1 MNRLKYIGILTTR
14 QRLSLVPVFVLTVI
28 SSALE
33 VFGLGLLIPF
43 FQYLSDPDS
52 ISRLPEVLQTAIG
65 YLPGTSHSEVAMSMA
80 LLLVAVFIF
89 KGLISVLTV
98 WVRTRTVYYLY
109 RSTASRVLENHLNA
123 PVTYITSQNSAEVIR
138 TVSDDTQRFFT
149 GYIIPSLMLMA
160 DLIPLIAIVVT
171 MFIVDP
177 TITLVAAFGLG
188 VVTGGIM
195 FGLRRMIVHWG
206 RVRRRALG
214 DMMRWISQGIGG
226 IKEVQVLGVQD
237 YITEEYDDAAK
248 ELADASIIHSISTES
263 PRYAIEILVVA
274 TLVGFTMILQGGD
287 QPVSIWM
294 PRLVFFGASAI
305 RLAPSAMRIVSS
317 VNQLRANQANAEVVY
332 DSLHVMPQHVARRGD
347 ETPAPFAFEKHVRF
361 EDVHVRY
368 PNAETDAL
376 NGLNLEIKHGETVAL
391 VGPTGAGKTTA
402 IDVLLGLIRPD
413 SGAVVVDGHD
423 ITGDEDRWQARMG
436 YVPQFIYLAD
446 LSIRENIAF
455 GVPPDQVRDEDVWEA
470 LRFAAIDDFVRSLPQ
485 QLNTRV
491 GERGVMLSGGQRQR
505 IGIARALYF
514 KPEILVMDEATS
526 ALDSETERKIA
537 EATQRLQ
544 GTVTMVLIAHRITTV
559 RHANRILILKDGQL
573 LDAGNFE
580 ELAERSEL
588 FRQLARG
595 LEGVEED

>member
-14 QRLSLVPVFVLTVI
+14 QRFSLVPVFILTVI
-28 SSALE
+28 SSGLE

-43 FQYLSDPDS
+43 FQYLSDPES
-52 ISRLPEVLQTAIG
+52 IGRLPEFLQRAIDL
-65 YLPGTSHSEVAMSMA
+65 LPGTTHAEVAMSMA
-80 LLLVAVFIF
+80 LLLILVFIF

-98 WVRTRTVYYLY
+98 WVRTRTVYHLY

-188 VVTGGIM
+188 LVTGGIM

-206 RVRRRALG
+206 RIRRRALG

-237 YITEEYDDAAK
+237 YITKEYDDAAK
-248 ELADASIIHSISTES
+248 ELADASIVHSISTES

-287 QPVSIWM
+287 QPVSVWM

-332 DSLHVMPQHVARRGD
+332 ESLHVMPQHVARRGQD
-347 ETPAPFAFEKHVRF
+347 RPAPYTFTQDVRF
-361 EDVHVRY
+361 EDVYVRY
-368 PNAETDAL
+368 PNAETHAL
-376 NGLNLEIKHGETVAL
+376 NGLSLKIQHGETIAL

-413 SGAVVVDGHD
+413 AGAVVVDGQE
-423 ITGDEDRWQARMG
+423 ITGNEDRWQARMG

-455 GVPPDQVRDEDVWEA
+455 GVPPDQVRDEDVWNA
-470 LRFAAIDDFVRSLPQ
+470 LRFAAIDDFVRELPG
-485 QLNTRV
+485 QLDTRV

-559 RHANRILILKDGQL
+559 RHADRILILKDGQL

-595 LEGVEED
+595 LEGVEEV

>member
-1 MNRLKYIGILTTR
+1 MNRLKFFGILTIK
-14 QRLSLVPVFVLTVI
+14 QRLSLIPVFILTVI
-28 SSALE
+28 SSGLE

-43 FQYLSDPDS
+43 FQYLSDPES
-52 ISRLPEVLQTAIG
+52 IARLPDVLQRAIAL
-65 YLPGTSHSEVAMSMA
+65 LPGETTNDVSMSMA
-80 LLLVAVFIF
+80 LLLIAVFIL
-89 KGLISVLTV
+89 KGLISILTT
-98 WVRTRTVYYLY
+98 WVRTRTVYRLY

-138 TVSDDTQRFFT
+138 TVSNDTQQFFT
-149 GYIIPSLMLMA
+149 GYIIPSLLLMA
-160 DLIPLIAIVVT
+160 DLIPLLAILIA
-171 MFIVDP
+171 MLIVDP
-177 TITLVAAFGLG
+177 TITMVAILGLG
-188 VVTGGIM
+188 VITGGIM
-195 FGLRRMIVHWG
+195 FALRRLIVRWG
-206 RVRRRALG
+206 RIRRRALG

-237 YITEEYDDAAK
+237 YITEEYDIAAK
-248 ELADASIIHSISTES
+248 ELADASVIHSISAES

-287 QPVSIWM
+287 QPVSVWM

-305 RLAPSAMRIVSS
+305 RLAPSAMRMVSS

-332 DSLHVMPQHVARRGD
+332 ESLNTMPQHVPRRRSKV
-347 ETPAPFAFEKHVRF
+347 APFTFNDRVEFQDVR
-361 EDVHVRY
+361 VKY
-368 PNAETDAL
+368 PNSHQDAL
-376 NGLNLEIKHGETVAL
+376 QGLNLSIQHGETIAL

-413 SGAVVVDGHD
+413 SGAVLVDGID
-423 ITGDEDRWQARMG
+423 ITGEEDRWQPRLG

-455 GVPPDQVRDEDVWEA
+455 GVPPDQVNDENVWEA
-470 LRFAAIDDFVRSLPQ
+470 LRFAAIDDFVRDLPE

-544 GTVTMVLIAHRITTV
+544 GAVTMVLIAHRITTV
-559 RHANRILILKDGQL
+559 RHADRILLLENGQL
-573 LDAGNFE
+573 SDAGNFE
-580 ELAERSEL
+580 ELAARSEL

-595 LEGVEED
+595 LEGVSPP

>member
-1 MNRLKYIGILTTR
+1 MNRLKFFGILTIK
-14 QRLSLVPVFVLTVI
+14 QRLSLIPVFILTVI
-28 SSALE
+28 SSGLE

-43 FQYLSDPDS
+43 FQYLSDPES
-52 ISRLPEVLQTAIG
+52 IARLPDVLQRAIAL
-65 YLPGTSHSEVAMSMA
+65 LPGETTNDVAMSMA
-80 LLLVAVFIF
+80 LLLIAVFIL
-89 KGLISVLTV
+89 KGLISILTT
-98 WVRTRTVYYLY
+98 WVRTRTVYRLY

-138 TVSDDTQRFFT
+138 TVSNDTQQFFT
-149 GYIIPSLMLMA
+149 GYIIPALILMA
-160 DLIPLIAIVVT
+160 DLIPLLAILIA
-171 MFIVDP
+171 MLIVDP
-177 TITLVAAFGLG
+177 TITMVAILGLG
-188 VVTGGIM
+188 VITGGIM
-195 FGLRRMIVHWG
+195 FALRRLIVHWG

-237 YITEEYDDAAK
+237 YITEEYDIAAK
-248 ELADASIIHSISTES
+248 ELADASIIHSISAES

-287 QPVSIWM
+287 QPVSVWM

-305 RLAPSAMRIVSS
+305 RLAPSAMRMVSS

-332 DSLHVMPQHVARRGD
+332 DSLNVMPQHVPRRRSKV
-347 ETPAPFAFEKHVRF
+347 APFTFKDRVEFQDVR
-361 EDVHVRY
+361 VKY
-368 PNAETDAL
+368 PNSHQDAL
-376 NGLNLEIKHGETVAL
+376 QGLNLSIQHGETIAL

-413 SGAVVVDGHD
+413 SGAVLVDGID
-423 ITGDEDRWQARMG
+423 ITGEEDRWQSRLG

-470 LRFAAIDDFVRSLPQ
+470 LRFAAIDDFVRDLPE

-505 IGIARALYF
+505 IGISRALYF

-544 GTVTMVLIAHRITTV
+544 GAVTMVLIAHRITTV
-559 RHANRILILKDGQL
+559 RHADRILLLENGQL
-573 LDAGNFE
+573 SDAGNFE
-580 ELAERSEL
+580 ELAKRSEL

-595 LEGVEED
+595 LEGIEQ

>member
-1 MNRLKYIGILTTR
+1 MNRLKFFGILTVK
-14 QRLSLVPVFVLTVI
+14 QRLSLIPVFILTVI
-28 SSALE
+28 SSGLE

-43 FQYLSDPDS
+43 FQYLSDPES
-52 ISRLPEVLQTAIG
+52 IARLPEVLQTAIA
-65 YLPGTSHSEVAMSMA
+65 YLPGNNHSEVAMSMA
-80 LLLVAVFIF
+80 LLLIAVFVL
-89 KGLISVLTV
+89 KGLISILTT
-98 WVRTRTVYYLY
+98 WVRTRTVYRLY
-109 RSTASRVLENHLNA
+109 RGTASRVLSNHLNA

-138 TVSDDTQRFFT
+138 TVSNDTQAFFT
-149 GYIIPSLMLMA
+149 GYIIPALVLMA
-160 DLIPLIAIVVT
+160 DLIPLIAILIA
-171 MFIVDP
+171 MLIIDP
-177 TITLVAAFGLG
+177 IITLVAIFGLG

-195 FGLRRMIVHWG
+195 FGLRRLIVHWG
-206 RVRRRALG
+206 RIRRRALG
-214 DMMRWISQGIGG
+214 DMMRWVSQGVGG
-226 IKEVQVLGVQD
+226 IKEVQVLGVQH
-237 YITEEYDDAAK
+237 YITDEYDRAAQD
-248 ELADASIIHSISTES
+248 LADASIIHSISTEA

-287 QPVSIWM
+287 QPVSVWM

-305 RLAPSAMRIVSS
+305 RLAPSAMRMVSS

-332 DSLHVMPQHVARRGD
+332 ESLHTMPQHVSRRPQSL
-347 ETPAPFAFEKHVRF
+347 TPFAFEEQVTFK
-361 EDVHVRY
+361 DVVVQY
-368 PNAETDAL
+368 PNAHEPAL
-376 NGLNLEIKHGETVAL
+376 KGLNLHINHGETIAL

-413 SGAVVVDGHD
+413 SGAVYVDGVD
-423 ITGDEDRWQARMG
+423 ITGNEDRWQPRLG

-455 GVPPDQVRDEDVWEA
+455 GVPPDQVNDDHVWEA
-470 LRFAAIDDFVRSLPQ
+470 LRFAAIDDFVRDLPD
-485 QLNTRV
+485 QLSTRV

-544 GTVTMVLIAHRITTV
+544 GAVTMVLIAHRITTV
-559 RHANRILILKDGQL
+559 RHADRILILDNGQL

-580 ELAERSEL
+580 ELAARSEL

-595 LEGVEED
+595 LEGVSE